1 MDRVI
6 PRDTRGERARTVVDV
21 SSLPTVVFG
30 SKSLMWWGTMAFMV
44 IEGWTLGLTAMSWF
58 YLRQNTQ
65 HWPPLRTPHPS
76 LLIPTINLA
85 LMFLSLAPAWWT
97 AKRAK
102 QLDRG
107 GVIIGLAITGVLGII
122 ILWLRWHELWAIN
135 TRWDT
140 NAYGSAA
147 WLIVGL
153 HMTLLM
159 IDVADTI
166 GLGVKFKRGE
176 LPPHFYS
183 DTSDNTMYWFFTV
196 LSWVPLYLIVY
207 VGPYVL

>member
-1 MDRVI
+1 MERVSLP
-6 PRDTRGERARTVVDV
+6 PRSTLDV
-21 SSLPTVVFG
+21 SRLPTMVFG
-30 SKSLMWWGTMAFMV
+30 SRSLMWWGTMSFMV
-44 IEGWTLGLTAMSWF
+44 IEGWTLGLCAMSWF
-58 YLRQNTQ
+58 YLRQSQ
-65 HWPPLRTPHPS
+65 PHWPPLRTPNPS

-85 LMFLSLAPAWWT
+85 VLLISLAPAWWT

-102 QLDRG
+102 ELNRQ
-107 GVIIGLAITGVLGII
+107 GVVVGLFVSGLFGVAAIV
-122 ILWLRWHELWAIN
+122 LRWYELWAIN

-140 NAYGSAA
+140 TAYGSVA

-153 HMTLLM
+153 HFTLLI

-166 GLGVKFKRGE
+166 GLNVKFAAGE
-176 LPPHFYS
+176 LPPHFYC

-196 LSWVPLYLIVY
+196 LAWVPLYLIVY